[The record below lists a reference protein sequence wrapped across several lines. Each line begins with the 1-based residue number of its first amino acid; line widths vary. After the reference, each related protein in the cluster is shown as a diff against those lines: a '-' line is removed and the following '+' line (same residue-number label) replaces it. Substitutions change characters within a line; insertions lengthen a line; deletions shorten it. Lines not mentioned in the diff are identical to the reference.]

1 MGVVMKQGIA
11 VGAAL
16 LLVGGLAPMV
26 APVGVGVG
34 VAVAAG
40 SAAMPFDFNGDGYA
54 DLAVG
59 VPGED
64 LRGIEDAGT
73 VQVMYGSAAGMTAR
87 DQVWHQGRWGV
98 KGALERGDRFGT
110 VVASGDFNSDGY
122 ADLAVG
128 IPNESIRGRAQVGA
142 VQVLYGSPGG
152 LTAEDQ
158 IWHQGKPGVPGR
170 NEAGDMFGSAL
181 VVGDFE
187 GDGFADLAIGV
198 AGEDIG
204 AVPDAGFVAV
214 LRGSDRGLTS
224 YGASVVRQGRDGLP
238 SQPSAYEEFGETLAT
253 GDVNGDLKDD
263 LVVVVEFDADFLRPS
278 YGDLDEAGSGVH
290 VIYGSLTGLKP
301 PGSQFFGPES
311 LGFAEWSQM
320 FSPMLADVNG
330 DSRDDLAGV
339 LWQSSTNDYRVVVL
353 HGQIDGLHP
362 AVLTAAGTPGV
373 TPGKD
378 AFWVS
383 PAGGGQLAATDFNAD
398 KSVDLVLGA
407 LSTANLHVILGTGTG
422 TGAGLGTAI
431 VESPSGVGG
440 FTNVAALPLSGA
452 TQEWLVLGAPYAAL
466 NGPGGS
472 GMVGVLR
479 GNTDGTAG
487 QVTLWNQDTPG
498 IKGHAETNDNF
509 GVF

>member
-26 APVGVGVG
+26 VPVGGG

-40 SAAMPFDFNGDGYA
+40 SEAMPFDFNGDGYA
-54 DLAVG
+54 DVAVG

-64 LRGIEDAGT
+64 LRGIENAGT
-73 VQVMYGSAAGMTAR
+73 VQVMYGSATGMTAR
-87 DQVWHQGRWGV
+87 DQVWHQGRRGV

-128 IPNESIRGRAQVGA
+128 VPNESIRGRAQVGV
-142 VQVLYGSPGG
+142 VQVLYGSPRG
-152 LTAEDQ
+152 LTAQDQ
-158 IWHQGKPGVPGR
+158 IWHQGKRGVPGR

-181 VVGDFE
+181 AVGDFDA
-187 GDGFADLAIGV
+187 DGFVDLAVGV

-214 LRGSDRGLTS
+214 LRGSASGLTS
-224 YGASVVRQGRDGLP
+224 AGAGVVRQGRDGLP
-238 SQPSAYEEFGETLAT
+238 SQASAYEEFGETLAT
-253 GDVNGDLKDD
+253 GDVNRDGRDD

-290 VIYGSLTGLKP
+290 VIFGSPTGLKP
-301 PGSQFFGPES
+301 QGSQFFGPET

-320 FSPMLADVNG
+320 FSPILADVNSDG
-330 DSRDDLAGV
+330 YADLAGV

-353 HGQIDGLHP
+353 HGHADGLHP
-362 AVLTAAGTPGV
+362 AVLAVAGTPGV
-373 TPGKD
+373 DG
-378 AFWVS
+378 FWAS
-383 PAGGGQLAATDFNAD
+383 PAGGGRLAATDFNGD
-398 KSVDLVLGA
+398 GFVDLVLGVRSPA
-407 LSTANLHVILGTGTG
+407 SLQVILGTGTG
-422 TGAGLGTAI
+422 LGAAFVGSPVG
-431 VESPSGVGG
+431 VEG
-440 FTNVAALPLSGA
+440 FTNVGALPLSGG

-466 NGPGGS
+466 SAPGGS
-472 GMVGVLR
+472 GMVGVLQ
-479 GNTDGTAG
+479 GAADGTAG
-487 QVTLWNQDTPG
+487 PVTLWNQDTPG

>member
-26 APVGVGVG
+26 VPVGGG

-54 DLAVG
+54 DVAVG

-87 DQVWHQGRWGV
+87 DQVWHQGRRGV

-142 VQVLYGSPGG
+142 VQVLYGSPRG
-152 LTAEDQ
+152 LTALDQ
-158 IWHQGKPGVPGR
+158 IWHQGKRGVPGK

-181 VVGDFE
+181 AVGDFDA
-187 GDGFADLAIGV
+187 DGFVDLAVGV

-214 LRGSDRGLTS
+214 LRGSPSGLTS
-224 YGASVVRQGRDGLP
+224 AGAGVVRQGRDGLP
-238 SQPSAYEEFGETLAT
+238 SQVSAYEEFGETLAT
-253 GDVNGDLKDD
+253 GDVNGDTRDD

-290 VIYGSLTGLKP
+290 VIFGSPTGLRP
-301 PGSQFFGPES
+301 AGSQFFGPES
-311 LGFAEWSQM
+311 LGFAEWSQV

-353 HGQIDGLHP
+353 HGHTDGLHP
-362 AVLTAAGTPGV
+362 AVLAAAGTPGV
-373 TPGKD
+373 DG
-378 AFWVS
+378 FWAS
-383 PAGGGQLAATDFNAD
+383 PAGGGRLAVTDFNAD
-398 KSVDLVLGA
+398 SSVDLVLGA
-407 LSTANLHVILGTGTG
+407 LSSAELQVILGTGTG
-422 TGAGLGTAI
+422 LGAAI
-431 VESPSGVGG
+431 VGSPSGVGG
-440 FTNVAALPLSGA
+440 FTNVTALPLSGA

-466 NGPGGS
+466 SPAPGGS
-472 GMVGVLR
+472 GMVGVLQ
-479 GNTDGTAG
+479 GAADGTAG
-487 QVTLWNQDTPG
+487 PVTLWNQDTPG

>member
-26 APVGVGVG
+26 APVGVGV
-34 VAVAAG
+34 AAAAG

-64 LRGIEDAGT
+64 LRGIEDVGT
-73 VQVMYGSAAGMTAR
+73 VQVMYGSAAGMTRR

-110 VVASGDFNSDGY
+110 VVASGDFNCDGY

-142 VQVLYGSPGG
+142 VQVLYGSPRG
-152 LTAEDQ
+152 LTAKDQ
-158 IWHQGKPGVPGR
+158 IWHQGKRGVPGR

-181 VVGDFE
+181 AVGDFDA
-187 GDGFADLAIGV
+187 DGFVDLAVGV

-214 LRGSDRGLTS
+214 LRGSATGLTS
-224 YGASVVRQGRDGLP
+224 AGAGVVRQGRDGLP
-238 SQPSAYEEFGETLAT
+238 SQASAYEEFGETLAT
-253 GDVNGDLKDD
+253 GDVNGDTHDD
-263 LVVVVEFDADFLRPS
+263 LVVVVEFDADFLMPN

-290 VIYGSLTGLKP
+290 VVFGSPTGLKP
-301 PGSQFFGPES
+301 QGSQFFGPET
-311 LGFAEWSQM
+311 LGFAEWSQT
-320 FSPMLADVNG
+320 FSPILADVNG
-330 DSRDDLAGV
+330 DSRDDLAAV
-339 LWQSSTNDYRVVVL
+339 VWQSSSNDYRVIVL
-353 HGQIDGLHP
+353 HGQTVGLQP
-362 AVLTAAGTPGV
+362 AVLAAGGTPGV
-373 TPGKD
+373 DGYW
-378 AFWVS
+378 AS
-383 PAGGGQLAATDFNAD
+383 PAGGGQLAATDFNGD

-407 LSTANLHVILGTGTG
+407 LSSAELHVILGAGTG
-422 TGAGLGTAI
+422 TGAGLGTAF
-431 VESPSGVGG
+431 VELPSGVEG
-440 FTNVAALPLSGA
+440 FTNVQALPLSGA

-472 GMVGVLR
+472 GMVGVLQ
-479 GNTDGTAG
+479 GKADGTAG
-487 QVTLWNQDTPG
+487 PVTLWNQDTPG

>member
-26 APVGVGVG
+26 APVGVG

-64 LRGIEDAGT
+64 LRGIEDVGT

-142 VQVLYGSPGG
+142 VQVLYGSATG
-152 LTAEDQ
+152 LTALDQ

-181 VVGDFE
+181 VVGDFD

-204 AVPDAGFVAV
+204 SVPDAGFVAV
-214 LRGSDRGLTS
+214 LRGSARGLTS

-263 LVVVVEFDADFLRPS
+263 LVVVVEFDADFLMPN

-290 VIYGSLTGLKP
+290 VIFGSPTGLKP
-301 PGSQFFGPES
+301 QGSQFFGPET

-320 FSPMLADVNG
+320 FSPILADVNG
-330 DSRDDLAGV
+330 DSRDDLAAV
-339 LWQSSTNDYRVVVL
+339 LWQSGTNDYRVVVL
-353 HGQIDGLHP
+353 HGQ
-362 AVLTAAGTPGV
+362 AAGLQPAALAVASTPGV
-373 TPGKD
+373 DG
-378 AFWVS
+378 FWAA
-383 PAGGGQLAATDFNAD
+383 PAGGGRLAATDFNAD

-407 LSTANLHVILGTGTG
+407 LSSAQLHVILGTGTG

-431 VESPSGVGG
+431 VESPSDVEG
-440 FTNVAALPLSGA
+440 FTNVQALPLSGA

-472 GMVGVLR
+472 GMVGVLQ
-479 GNTDGTAG
+479 GATDGTAG
-487 QVTLWNQDTPG
+487 PVTLWNQDTPG